1 MSSRSLP
8 MSGSVSSYSNYEC
21 LNSRMQ
27 DIAPILASQYAKYP
41 MEFSLWLSPWSQ
53 TDESKPTFMPQN
65 KAPKEPPHI
74 GDKRF
79 LDYCWGEGSRG
90 TGYYHLLTKDAY
102 VILIQ
107 DLENAAPSLACGCM
121 TSRNNKNLSDLHNY
135 MEIMELLKH
144 RVNSDVP
151 NDFEIANK
159 INDIGIM
166 NPVPLKVALSSK
178 TVSTISSNDDQ
189 LKKAKGITP
198 MKTLSERGKTTTVK
212 VRRKDSRSSINI
224 KKS

>member
-8 MSGSVSSYSNYEC
+8 MSGSLSSYSNYEC

-27 DIAPILASQYAKYP
+27 DIAPILASQYARYP
-41 MEFSLWLSPWSQ
+41 MEFPSWLSPWSQ
-53 TDESKPTFMPQN
+53 TEESKPTFMPQS
-65 KAPKEPPHI
+65 KVPKEPPHI

-121 TSRNNKNLSDLHNY
+121 GSRNSKNLSDLHNY

-166 NPVPLKVALSSK
+166 NPVELKVVLSSK
-178 TVSTISSNDDQ
+178 TVSTISTNDGQ

-198 MKTLSERGKTTTVK
+198 MKTLSERGKTTTIK